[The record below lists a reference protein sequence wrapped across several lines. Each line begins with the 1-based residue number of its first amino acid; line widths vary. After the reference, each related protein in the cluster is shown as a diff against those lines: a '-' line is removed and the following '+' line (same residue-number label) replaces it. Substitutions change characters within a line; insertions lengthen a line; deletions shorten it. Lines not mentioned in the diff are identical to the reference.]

1 MFKNNVIKYT
11 IFLLS
16 VIMVTSCGH
25 SKSGGSGALTILST
39 KPVDGETNVS
49 QTPGIVINFSQS
61 VTDVNADTVQ
71 VYEHDPNGPA
81 IAITIPLGTN
91 SNKTFT
97 LSPQNQLT
105 ANMTYYVRISSM
117 ITAIN
122 NGSLHISTTTFSFT
136 TGQFASPTVDVV
148 NFEGSNTGFP
158 LIPNFQLLF
167 SVPVTG
173 VTTSSV
179 ILIDA
184 SGASVA
190 LTENDAPTDDYQ
202 EYSFIP
208 TTPLAPNTTYI
219 LTVEDTITD
228 LSVNHNHCIFSEF
241 TFTTGDY
248 TIPTVQWYLPLNTN
262 DMSLNPTIVL
272 QYSKLVN
279 NVNDIEINTT
289 SCTGDNCNI
298 WASNNFLCGPAAGN
312 SFTCAYTVNNL
323 SPSTSYDLS
332 IPQSTISDDLGDF
345 VTPTTFIFTTG
356 ARPTATVSIVP
367 DWADTTQSPS
377 LMLAFS
383 ESVTDVTNGTYS
395 VQLIDNNAN
404 NGTGEAVQNLSIA
417 GGPQYYTVTT
427 LPMTS
432 TSYTLT
438 LGNAIISDD
447 AAGIPISS
455 AVYFPNGFNPKDYE
469 SPQITSTQVIGGYQ
483 GYTNPP
489 AVQLKFNVKVSGVFT
504 GVTVHGNSSTGPLI
518 GASITGSGR
527 TYTVTTN
534 NTSYGTYYLVASTAV
549 KTAVGGV
556 PMIAGYVYN
565 YTPVG
570 WESATASVGMQCQFI
585 LITSS
590 GSMTEL
596 VTYYFTFSK
605 PVSGISTNSISL
617 LLNGS
622 NPGYTL
628 DTLPSYPLIINQ
640 QNINGNT
647 ICGESA
653 FFAAGSDCTLT
664 LNNNLI
670 GSTAP
675 DGSFIPIAPYS
686 INIGEEQ
693 CSFTQIN

>member
-1 MFKNNVIKYT
+1 MFKKNVTKYT

-16 VIMVTSCGH
+16 VIIVASCGH
-25 SKSGGSGALTILST
+25 SKSGGSSALTVLST

-61 VTDVNADTVQ
+61 VTDVNPDTIQ
-71 VYEHDPNGPA
+71 VYEHDPNGPVMA
-81 IAITIPLGTN
+81 MTIPLGIN

-97 LSPQNQLT
+97 LSPQNQLS

-122 NGSLHISTTTFSFT
+122 NNSLHISTTTFSFT

-158 LIPNFQLLF
+158 LNPNFQLLF

-179 ILIDA
+179 ILTDA
-184 SGASVA
+184 SGAGVE
-190 LTENDAPTDDYQ
+190 LTESSAPADDYQ
-202 EYSFIP
+202 EYSFVP
-208 TTPLAPNTTYI
+208 QTPLAPNATYI

-248 TIPTVQWYLPLNTN
+248 TIPTVQWYLPLNTS

-298 WASNNFLCGPAAGN
+298 WAGNNFLCGPAAGN
-312 SFTCAYTVNNL
+312 TFTCAYTVNNL
-323 SPSTSYDLS
+323 SPSTSYDLT
-332 IPQSTISDDLGDF
+332 IPQNTMSDDLGDF

-356 ARPTATVSIVP
+356 ARPTATMSIVP
-367 DWADTTQSPS
+367 DWADTTQPPFIN
-377 LMLAFS
+377 LAFS
-383 ESVTDVTNGTYS
+383 EPVTDVTNAAYS
-395 VQLIDNNAN
+395 VQLIDNTAN
-404 NGTGEAVQNLSIA
+404 YGAGAVVQNITIT

-432 TSYTLT
+432 TSYSLS
-438 LGNAIISDD
+438 LGDAIISDD
-447 AAGIPISS
+447 DAGIPMSS
-455 AVYFPNGFNPKDYE
+455 AVYFPNGFNPADYE

-483 GYTNPP
+483 GYVNPP
-489 AVQLKFNVKVSGVFT
+489 AVQLKFNVNVSGMFT
-504 GVTVHGNSSTGPLI
+504 GVTVHGNNSTGPLI
-518 GASITGSGR
+518 GATITGYGR
-527 TYTVTTN
+527 TYTVTTD
-534 NTSYGTYYLVASTAV
+534 NTSYSTYALVVSPSVSTAV
-549 KTAVGGV
+549 AGV
-556 PMIAGYVYN
+556 PMTVAYVYN
-565 YTPVG
+565 YTPAG
-570 WESATASVGMQCQFI
+570 WESATASVGTQCQLI
-585 LITSS
+585 VITSN
-590 GSMTEL
+590 GSMTES
-596 VTYYFTFSK
+596 VTYYFKFTK
-605 PVSGISTNSISL
+605 PVNAISTNSISL

-628 DTLPSYPLIINQ
+628 DTSSSYPLVINQ
-640 QNINGNT
+640 ENT
-647 ICGESA
+647 NDDRICGLSE
-653 FFAAGSDCTLT
+653 FFASGTDCTLT